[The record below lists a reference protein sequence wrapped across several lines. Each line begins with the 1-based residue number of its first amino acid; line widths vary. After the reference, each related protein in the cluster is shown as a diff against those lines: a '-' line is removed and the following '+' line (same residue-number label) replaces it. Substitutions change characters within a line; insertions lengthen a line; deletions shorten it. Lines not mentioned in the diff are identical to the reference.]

1 MDVTF
6 PDGAVVP
13 SLGIGTYRMGETA
26 ALHDAEIATVAQAID
41 LGLRV
46 VDTAEMYGAGGA
58 ERIVGAAL
66 KDGRRDRAFVVSKV
80 LPGNASRRSTIEACE
95 RSLVRMQIDRIDLYL
110 LHWRGATPLAET
122 VDAFD
127 RLQQDGKIV
136 RWGVSNF
143 DLDDMQELHTLPN
156 GPACAT
162 DQVYY
167 SVSRRGIEF
176 DLVPWLAARRM
187 PVMAYCPLDEGRLAK
202 DETLGRIGRKHGAAA
217 AQVALAWLL
226 ARPGVIVIPK
236 TGNSRH
242 LRDNAGAFALK
253 LDADDLAVI
262 ERRWPPPTR
271 KQRLSAV

>member
-6 PDGAVVP
+6 PDGAAVP
-13 SLGIGTYRMGETA
+13 SLGIGTYRMGEAA
-26 ALHDAEIATVAQAID
+26 ALREAEIATVAQAVDI
-41 LGLRV
+41 GLRV
-46 VDTAEMYGAGGA
+46 IDTAEMYGAGAA

-66 KDGRRDRAFVVSKV
+66 KNGRRDRAFVVSKV
-80 LPGNASRRSTIEACE
+80 LPTNASRRSAIEACE
-95 RSLVRMQIDRIDLYL
+95 RSLVRMQVDRIDLYL

-167 SVSRRGIEF
+167 SASHRGIEF

-202 DETLGRIGRKHGAAA
+202 DDMLARIGRKHGADA

-226 ARPGVIVIPK
+226 TRPGVIVIPK
-236 TGNSRH
+236 TSSLHH
-242 LRDNAGAFALK
+242 LRDNAAAISLK
-253 LDADDLAVI
+253 LDADDLAAI
-262 ERRWPPPTR
+262 ERRWPPPSR
-271 KQRLSAV
+271 KQRLSTV

>member
-6 PDGAVVP
+6 ADGAVVP

-26 ALHDAEIATVAQAID
+26 ALREDEIATVAQAVD

-46 VDTAEMYGAGGA
+46 IDTAEMYGAGGA

-80 LPGNASRRSTIEACE
+80 LPTNASRRSAIEACE

-127 RLQQDGKIV
+127 RLQQDGKIA

-143 DLDDMQELHTLPN
+143 DLDDLQELHALPN

-167 SVSRRGIEF
+167 SVSHRGIEF
-176 DLVPWLAARRM
+176 DLVPWLAAHRM
-187 PVMAYCPLDEGRLAK
+187 PAMAYCPLDEGRLAK
-202 DETLGRIGRKHGAAA
+202 DDTLAQIGRKHGANA
-217 AQVALAWLL
+217 AQVGLAWLL
-226 ARPGVIVIPK
+226 TRPGVIVIPK
-236 TGNSRH
+236 TSSLRH
-242 LRDNAGAFALK
+242 LRDNAAAVSLK
-253 LDADDLAVI
+253 LDADDLALI
-262 ERRWPPPTR
+262 ERRWPPPSR
-271 KQRLSAV
+271 KQRLAAV